1 MDTNN
6 EILDAIEILADK
18 KFGENITKIL
28 TGICKSV
35 NINNNTCVMD
45 SNGVIST
52 VQFYGSPPEVNE
64 LYRIFVPSNNMS
76 RSFIVVPPK
85 FTVNPNL
92 LDNWYF
98 GRPVNQRNGYIIPR
112 DTQIYADSTLTDTSP
127 GVTTAWRQVEY
138 VNSTFC
144 IYRGTDGTGL
154 YYVKTADAV
163 RGYTENTGVMY
174 TIDRWKTENNIVV
187 TLESDGLS
195 IENIGVI
202 AGQFNQELPPNFVPE
217 GSLVCIS
224 AMVKSVSGDARLLFS
239 QNSSPYGH
247 TVDFIPLQT
256 GLFSGSGKLMD
267 GNHKFVIYL
276 GAGSK
281 IKLIAAKLE
290 LGPTQTLAHREGDKW
305 VLNEVPDYGEQLRRC
320 QRYYFT
326 SNGLIGTSGCLTGG
340 KGTINVDISLPVSMR
355 TKPSVIGTP
364 TVTGVRTVPNG
375 TNAIAAITG
384 AAVIGSSD
392 CNSAISLALS
402 TPTFN
407 ADTYINNTPL
417 YCYISNLTLS
427 ADL

>member
-18 KFGENITKIL
+18 KIGENITKIL

-98 GRPVNQRNGYIIPR
+98 GRSVDQRNGYIIPR

-163 RGYTENTGVMY
+163 QGYTENTGVMY

-224 AMVKSVSGDARLLFS
+224 AIVKSVSGDARLLFS

-256 GLFSGSGKLMD
+256 GLFSGSGNLMD

-290 LGPTQTLAHREGDKW
+290 LGSTQTLAHLENGNW
-305 VLNEVPDYGEQLRRC
+305 VLNEIPDYGEQLRKC
-320 QRYYFT
+320 QRYFLKIGDVSHYCSFG
-326 SNGLIGTSGCLTGG
+326 NGVARDGQFVSI
-340 KGTINVDISLPVSMR
+340 TIPTPVTMR
-355 TKPSVIGTP
+355 GTP
-364 TVTGVRTVPNG
+364 GLVAIPVGFVMRHSDTIVSGGANFSVDAFSQNSIMLKVQSQVALTPGDMWEAFLQPNG
-375 TNAIAAITG
+375 
-384 AAVIGSSD
+384 
-392 CNSAISLALS
+392 SLM
-402 TPTFN
+402 F
-407 ADTYINNTPL
+407 
-417 YCYISNLTLS
+417 S

>member
-18 KFGENITKIL
+18 KIGENITKIL

-98 GRPVNQRNGYIIPR
+98 GRSVNQRNGYIIPR

-163 RGYTENTGVMY
+163 RGYMENTGVMY

-256 GLFSGSGKLMD
+256 GLFSGSGNLMD

-290 LGPTQTLAHREGDKW
+290 LGPTQTLAHLENGNW
-305 VLNEVPDYGEQLRRC
+305 VLNEIPDYGEQLRRC
-320 QRYYFT
+320 QRYFVRYAFDT
-326 SNGLIGTSGCLTGG
+326 QRFFGVLNIDNANSGQGYINLPVPMRATPTISGPVG
-340 KGTINVDISLPVSMR
+340 FYSIDNNVTVNINVLGSKGALIWV
-355 TKPSVIGTP
+355 
-364 TVTGVRTVPNG
+364 
-375 TNAIAAITG
+375 NAST
-384 AAVIGSSD
+384 
-392 CNSAISLALS
+392 AISLA
-402 TPTFN
+402 N
-407 ADTYINNTPL
+407 APKMGLL
-417 YCYISNLTLS
+417 YAQTTLDIS

>member
-18 KFGENITKIL
+18 KIGENITKIL

-98 GRPVNQRNGYIIPR
+98 GRSVDQRNGYIIPR

-163 RGYTENTGVMY
+163 RGYMENTGVMY

-256 GLFSGSGKLMD
+256 GLFSGSGNLMD
-267 GNHKFVIYL
+267 GNHKFIIYL

-290 LGPTQTLAHREGDKW
+290 LGPTQTLAHLENGNW
-305 VLNEVPDYGEQLRRC
+305 VLNEIPDYGEQLRRC
-320 QRYYFT
+320 QRYFVRYAFDT
-326 SNGLIGTSGCLTGG
+326 QKFFGVLNIDNANSGQGYINLPVPMRATPTISGPVG
-340 KGTINVDISLPVSMR
+340 FYSTDNNVTVNINVLGSKGALIWV
-355 TKPSVIGTP
+355 
-364 TVTGVRTVPNG
+364 
-375 TNAIAAITG
+375 NASTAM
-384 AAVIGSSD
+384 
-392 CNSAISLALS
+392 SLA
-402 TPTFN
+402 N
-407 ADTYINNTPL
+407 APKMGLL
-417 YCYISNLTLS
+417 YAQTTLDIS